1 MTKKQQLKNL
11 VFDII
16 DSNRP
21 NSIPQHL
28 LVSGNEGAGKTCLV
42 ESLASELL
50 SRGYQV
56 IKFLY
61 PHCNVVTADDI
72 INKVDVSNNNNYIII
87 DDFDKML
94 QSLPNDEQ
102 YRLRAFLFK
111 KNAPMLIAT
120 STGLYDGFADYRMP
134 FYDAFRVFHIPELE
148 HEDLADILPKKE
160 YEAVKKDEFFLDV
173 MPKLRGNLNYIC
185 TLAIALQSCNSVDVA
200 IQSVIAQNDRYFRL
214 LFSGLSGMLQRTL
227 YGLAQAGETAS
238 SAEVQRLSGLTAANT
253 ASGLFRLEKQGI
265 ISRVGDKRRNV
276 TYKINDYLLHKWL
289 EKK

>member
-1 MTKKQQLKNL
+1 MTKRQQLKNL

-61 PHCNVVTADDI
+61 PRCNVVTADDI

-214 LFSGLSGMLQRTL
+214 LFSGISGMLQRTL

>member
-1 MTKKQQLKNL
+1 MTKRQQLKNL

-173 MPKLRGNLNYIC
+173 MPKLRGNLNYIR
-185 TLAIALQSCNSVDVA
+185 NS
-200 IQSVIAQNDRYFRL
+200 RKER
-214 LFSGLSGMLQRTL
+214 
-227 YGLAQAGETAS
+227 
-238 SAEVQRLSGLTAANT
+238 
-253 ASGLFRLEKQGI
+253 
-265 ISRVGDKRRNV
+265 
-276 TYKINDYLLHKWL
+276 
-289 EKK
+289 